1 MSEKQFAKLY
11 SESIDESLSL
21 LGPHIANLIK
31 FYVREKHSIQLN
43 DTYADPEALT
53 EALRS
58 TIDGASRVIQRR
70 ILRILYSKIGIEPN
84 FVMTVNFERKILYAK
99 EMFEKKNGYS
109 DS

>member
-1 MSEKQFAKLY
+1 LSEKQFAKLY

-31 FYVREKHSIQLN
+31 FYVREKYSIQLN
-43 DTYADPEALT
+43 DTYTDPEALT

-70 ILRILYSKIGIEPN
+70 ILRLLYDKMGTEPN
-84 FVMTVNFERKILYAK
+84 FVMTDNFERKILYAK
-99 EMFEKKNGYS
+99 EIFEKKNNYS
-109 DS
+109 NS